1 MAAGAR
7 NGRLNKCW
15 LPCSRMDL
23 QVSQKP
29 GKATKE
35 DKKKLKRKKQTK
47 QTLTHT
53 VTHIRLIEANPGKL
67 DALDQLIVVFT
78 ALCQQYVTRFCTTE
92 TSPDKY
98 ADPVFESELSERW
111 QRVSMQQAAGI
122 AKSWRTNRQAAYA
135 AYLEDLADYADAKA
149 KAETSGVPLDPKRKE
164 PAWREWNMPELRVPC
179 IQANANVLVV
189 EKSEDSMFDYWLR
202 ISTLDKGNPL
212 RVPVKLASYHKKAL
226 EGHTLNTST
235 TLSKRKGI
243 WWLTLSFDQDVPLE
257 TEPSAPRVG
266 ADVGIANFITTSTG
280 KRYGTFHG
288 KLARRQKRD
297 REKRRRKAKL
307 RACLKKK
314 GITKLPSTSSASGQ
328 RLGRHVRREIN
339 RAVNLMIAD
348 HPHARIIYEDL
359 SVASM
364 RFKARSMNAYLYASN
379 LAHIPK
385 QIAWATAKRGMAAH
399 TVRAAYSSQE
409 CSRCHDVDRA
419 NRPNQ
424 QTFLCRVCG
433 YRNHADCNAA
443 QNLTS
448 RFGDNELAACKGKK
462 EVKTLLISR
471 HEAWKQTNGLAVVQ
485 PAVQLGLWDH
495 PEASTDVA

>member
-1 MAAGAR
+1 M
-7 NGRLNKCW
+7 
-15 LPCSRMDL
+15 
-23 QVSQKP
+23 SQKP
-29 GKATKE
+29 GKATHE
-35 DKKKLKRKKQTK
+35 DKKKRKRTK
-47 QTLTHT
+47 QTLTHA

-78 ALCQQYVTRFCTTE
+78 ALCQQYVTLFCTTE
-92 TSPDKY
+92 TAPNKY
-98 ADPVFESELSERW
+98 ADPVFESELSEHW
-111 QRVSMQQAAGI
+111 QRVCMQQAAGI

-135 AYLEDLADYADAKA
+135 AYLEDLADYTDTKA
-149 KAETSGVPLDPKRKE
+149 KAQISGVPLDPKRKE
-164 PAWREWNMPELRVPC
+164 PAWQERNMPELRVPC

-189 EKSEDSMFDYWLR
+189 EKSEDSTFDYWLR

-226 EGHTLNTST
+226 AGRMLNTST
-235 TLSKRKGI
+235 TLYKRKGI
-243 WWLTLSFDQDVPLE
+243 WWLTLSFDLDVPLE

-280 KRYGTFHG
+280 KRYGSFHG

-307 RACLKKK
+307 RVCLKKK

-328 RLGRHVRREIN
+328 RLGRHVRQEIN

-348 HPHARIIYEDL
+348 HSHARIIYEDL

-364 RFKARSMNAYLYASN
+364 RFKARFMNAYLYASN

-385 QIAWATAKRGMAAH
+385 QLAWATAKRGMAAH
-399 TVRAAYSSQE
+399 TVKAAYSSQE
-409 CSRCHDVDRA
+409 CSRCHYVDRA

-433 YRNHADCNAA
+433 YRNHADCNAS
-443 QNLTS
+443 QNLAS
-448 RFGDNELAACKGKK
+448 RFGDTELAACKSKK

-471 HEAWKQTNGLAVVQ
+471 HEAWKQIYGLAVVQ
-485 PAVQLGLWDH
+485 PAVCA
-495 PEASTDVA
+495 ASRAPVSLAQRG

>member
-1 MAAGAR
+1 
-7 NGRLNKCW
+7 
-15 LPCSRMDL
+15 
-23 QVSQKP
+23 VSQKP

-35 DKKKLKRKKQTK
+35 DKQKRKRKKQT
-47 QTLTHT
+47 LTHA

-67 DALDQLIVVFT
+67 DALDQLVVVFT
-78 ALCQQYVTRFCTTE
+78 ALCQQYVTLFCTTE

-111 QRVSMQQAAGI
+111 QRVCLQQAAGI
-122 AKSWRTNRQAAYA
+122 AKSWRTTRQTAYA

-149 KAETSGVPLDPKRKE
+149 KAETSGVPLDRKRKE
-164 PAWREWNMPELRVPC
+164 PAWREWTMPELRVPC

-189 EKSEDSMFDYWLR
+189 EKAEDSTFDYWLR
-202 ISTLDKGNPL
+202 ISTLDKGTPL

-226 EGHTLNTST
+226 EGRTLNTST
-235 TLSKRKGI
+235 TLHKRKGI
-243 WWLTLSFDQDVPLE
+243 WWLTLSFDLDVPLE

-280 KRYGTFHG
+280 KRYGSFHG

-314 GITKLPSTSSASGQ
+314 GITKLPSTSSAGGQ
-328 RLGRHVRREIN
+328 RLGRHVRQEIN

-348 HPHARIIYEDL
+348 HPNARIIYEDL

-364 RFKARSMNAYLYASN
+364 RFKARCMNAYLYASN

-399 TVRAAYSSQE
+399 TVKAAYSSQE
-409 CSRCHDVDRA
+409 CSRCHYVDRA

-433 YRNHADCNAA
+433 YRNHADCNAS
-443 QNLTS
+443 QNLAS

-462 EVKTLLISR
+462 EVKTLLIAR
-471 HEAWKQTNGLAVVQ
+471 HEAWKQTYGLAVVQ
-485 PAVQLGLWDH
+485 PAVCAVSRTPVSLAQRG
-495 PEASTDVA
+495 

>member
-1 MAAGAR
+1 
-7 NGRLNKCW
+7 
-15 LPCSRMDL
+15 MDL

-29 GKATKE
+29 GKATQE
-35 DKKKLKRKKQTK
+35 DKKKRKRKKQT
-47 QTLTHT
+47 QQRLTHA

-78 ALCQQYVTRFCTTE
+78 ALCQQYVTLFCTTE
-92 TSPDKY
+92 TAPDKY
-98 ADPVFESELSERW
+98 AAPVFESELSERW

-122 AKSWRTNRQAAYA
+122 AQSWRTNRQAAYA

-149 KAETSGVPLDPKRKE
+149 
-164 PAWREWNMPELRVPC
+164 
-179 IQANANVLVV
+179 NVLVV
-189 EKSEDSMFDYWLR
+189 EKSEDSTFDYWLR

-212 RVPVKLASYHKKAL
+212 PVPVKLASYHKKAL
-226 EGHTLNTST
+226 AGRTLNTST
-235 TLSKRKGI
+235 TLYKRKGI
-243 WWLTLSFDQDVPLE
+243 WWLTLSFDLDVPLE

-280 KRYGTFHG
+280 KRYGSFHG

-314 GITKLPSTSSASGQ
+314 GITKLPSTSSASGR
-328 RLGRHVRREIN
+328 RLGRHVRQEIN

-364 RFKARSMNAYLYASN
+364 RFKARAMNAYLYASN

-385 QIAWATAKRGMAAH
+385 QIWATAKRGMAAH
-399 TVRAAYSSQE
+399 TVQAAYSSQE
-409 CSRCHDVDRA
+409 
-419 NRPNQ
+419 
-424 QTFLCRVCG
+424 CRVCG

-443 QNLTS
+443 QNLAS

-462 EVKTLLISR
+462 EVKSLLISR
-471 HEAWKQTNGLAVVQ
+471 HEAWKQTYGLAVVQ

-495 PEASTDVA
+495 PEASTDVAQR